1 MAISWLGSAADSPFP
16 PAEQATQHGLLAAGG
31 DLSITRLL
39 NAYRLGIF
47 PWFNAYD
54 PILWWS
60 PDPRMVFHTDALH
73 LSKSLRKVI
82 RQQRFNVTFD
92 HDFLAVMQACAAP
105 RNKKTPAEAH
115 ETWIHNEMIGAYMQ
129 LHQAGYAHS
138 VECWQNGQ
146 LAGGIYGVAIGKMFF
161 GESMFSFTS
170 NASKVALATLAGQLK
185 LWGYPLI
192 DCQVYSEHLARL
204 GAVLLPRH
212 EFVQQVQQL
221 CALADRPGSWRAD
234 AQPTAIDTNES

>member
-1 MAISWLGSAADSPFP
+1 MAISWLSSSADSPFP
-16 PAEQATQHGLLAAGG
+16 PVGRATSHGLLAAGG
-31 DLSITRLL
+31 DLSVTRLL
-39 NAYRLGIF
+39 NAYQQGIF

-60 PDPRMVFHTDALH
+60 PDPRMVFHTDKLH
-73 LSKSLRKVI
+73 ISRSLRKTL
-82 RQQRFNVTFD
+82 RQKHFDITFD

-105 RNKKTPAEAH
+105 RTSQAPAAEH
-115 ETWIHNEMIGAYMQ
+115 ETWIHNEMIAAYMQ

-138 VECWQNGQ
+138 VECWQNDE
-146 LAGGIYGVAIGKMFF
+146 LVGGIYGVSIGKMFF

-170 NASKVALATLAGQLK
+170 NASKVALVTLAEQLK

-192 DCQVYSEHLARL
+192 DCQVYSAHLARL
-204 GAVLLPRH
+204 GAATLPRS

-221 CALADRPGSWRAD
+221 CALDGQTGSWRAVV
-234 AQPTAIDTNES
+234 QPVSAYEP